1 VGQQTTLG
9 ITDKVEVKFSPAK
22 IWRKVTKMVRK
33 PRRPKVQHVIKN
45 LLDLEIPEIQSMA
58 SKLAEQIKDLE
69 EQSSRLQEYVA
80 EIENMATDQ
89 SNAMVEGRIS
99 EILKDL
105 DSALRELRQKPKKAL
120 PAGTESRA
128 IVPRRVAVEE
138 EPEEE
143 EEEEI
148 EEKAEPGPGMKLER
162 VVTPEGYIVKKAR
175 Y

>member
-1 VGQQTTLG
+1 
-9 ITDKVEVKFSPAK
+9 
-22 IWRKVTKMVRK
+22 MVRK

-58 SKLAEQIKDLE
+58 SKLADQIKDLE

-89 SNAMVEGRIS
+89 SNTMVEGRIA

-105 DSALRELRQKPKKAL
+105 DSALKELRQKPKKAL
-120 PAGTESRA
+120 PASTESRA

-143 EEEEI
+143 EEEEEI
-148 EEKAEPGPGMKLER
+148 EEKTAPGSGMKLER